1 MIWIR
6 DGHADAG
13 ICGSCGLCAYSQ
25 ICECGWKS
33 HPHYP
38 QDKSG
43 KSSSQR
49 SILIFGAAN
58 ISINGGNMEIGGGP
72 YLCISVCQ
80 SKEVFGVRGCIR
92 IWNSAGMPWKRF
104 CTGFWQK
111 GKSTTKEY
119 FWKDIPGRSSG
130 LDEIQL
136 HLLLVGE
143 GQETSSSNLITSIS
157 WNEFQNLIFLG
168 SLWWEEIMQRRG
180 QQPLCGSLKC
190 PQRLWGSQKVWEWTL

>member
-1 MIWIR
+1 MWFGPLV
-6 DGHADAG
+6 DM
-13 ICGSCGLCAYSQ
+13 GLQRTKKWNFPVPVPQTHSKGPNWASDF
-25 ICECGWKS
+25 KNT
-33 HPHYP
+33 PHM
-38 QDKSG
+38 K
-43 KSSSQR
+43 
-49 SILIFGAAN
+49 
-58 ISINGGNMEIGGGP
+58 IGGGP